1 MLILSR
7 KIDESIIIND
17 NIEVKIISIEKGVV
31 KIGIEAPAQ
40 IPILRQ
46 ELVSAVKDSN
56 KSASLHV
63 DDLLL
68 TNLYKKISKKS

>member
-7 KIDESIIIND
+7 KVDESIIIND
-17 NIEVKIISIEKGVV
+17 NIEIKIVSIDKGVV
-31 KIGIEAPAQ
+31 KIGIEAPAD

-46 ELVSAVKDSN
+46 ELVKAVEDSN
-56 KSASLHV
+56 KTASMHV

-68 TNLYKKISKKS
+68 DDLYKKISKKS